1 MADVNANIGVNI
13 DTSAALANLKN
24 LQRQISVFH
33 SSMAKSGAAAS
44 AVSAGMQQNLI
55 NTINQTGKFSASMRN
70 VKSTTESFTN
80 ALEKNKLSMR
90 EYFRYSAASTK
101 TFGRMFRTEFD
112 TIDKVAR
119 ERVKTLQTQYIKMG
133 RDANGAMKAI
143 AVRPLALDMQN
154 LATQTQMAAQ
164 KQALFNQLVKQ
175 GSTNLLNFG
184 KNTQWAGRQ
193 LMVGFTVPLTML
205 GVVAGRT
212 FMQLEEQAIR
222 FRRVYGETFT
232 ASSETD
238 KMLEQVKGL
247 AKEFTKYGV
256 AVEKTMEM
264 AATAAAS
271 GKMGADLLAQ
281 VNEATRLAILGGVE
295 QEQALETTISL
306 TNTFGIA
313 AEELAKKINFLN
325 AVENQTV
332 VSIEDLTIAIPK
344 AGPVVQQLGGN
355 VEDLAFFLT
364 AMKEGGINASEGAN
378 ALKSGLA
385 ALINPTGKAAE
396 MLKSFG
402 INVQGIVESNK
413 GDVKGLVLDF
423 ASALDTL
430 DPLSRA
436 RAIEQLF
443 GKFQFSR
450 LSTLFKNV
458 ISEGNQASRVLKLTK
473 ATTEE
478 LAILSERELGN
489 IENTTTYKFKKALED
504 LKSSLAPV
512 GEEFLKALTPIIEI
526 GTKILNA
533 FNDLDSGAKTFV
545 VNLVGIAG
553 LIGPAFLMAF
563 GLIANGFANLIK
575 MFAFIGRGFAATK
588 SSTTDLAAQTQYM
601 TNEQLEAAAVGASL
615 NQTHMRLTQTFTSE
629 VAAVNALTAAYN
641 RSVAAQGRFS
651 GATVG
656 RARPPKKYASGVLS
670 VPGPKGA
677 GDVVPAMLSPGEAVI
692 PAKQAEKYSGFIS
705 SMISGNVPGF
715 RFGLNPFASMLGR
728 SRVGTRMSGANFSQ
742 ALASGN
748 PKYQSG
754 FVTGTGDDF
763 LTKYGMPK
771 TKQSGLRTNAEQAFF
786 GLPSGTNPQNRPSYG
801 FAATSPL
808 QAILNRILFGKAGS
822 RMSGAM
828 NPLSKSLDRYGDVS
842 LIGKKGLSKRSSAY
856 AGDVL
861 LDYSRAPGGRN
872 KMFPF
877 APAPMRGATGSQ
889 LDAARFGSFGQSF
902 GDRQTG
908 ANQFTTNRK
917 PPYIETYTPG
927 GFGFNEIEKIVTRDK
942 TLAAQLQSELKAAGL
957 GSIKVKSPGFIEKL
971 LSKIGFAGYANGVF
985 SVPGPKGAGDVVP
998 AMLSPGE
1005 AVIPAKQAEKYGT
1018 LIRGMV
1024 SGSIPGFEN
1033 SNIKGYTNATMFLSE
1048 ADNEALRAGKADPK
1062 TLASSIRSGGAM
1074 GASPFVTEIMR
1085 SMGFSSQS
1093 QIKKALQNPEIKKQM
1108 SSFATSFSTT
1118 LASQVAASKTPMTD
1132 AKFSEIS
1139 GKVAREEAAKRGA
1152 IFAKATEQVLTRPT
1166 TFENR
1171 SVERINKAGKAR
1183 AMGRSQIFS
1192 GVPSYR
1198 NKRADYM
1205 ATGSALGLSGTMP
1218 ANAVMAHI
1226 TEPIKTSLSKLAAS
1240 GPLTSI
1246 AQGARKLMEAGQKIV
1261 YREGTPSR
1269 KISVPATSTAKESIA
1284 KLEDKTVKANAKT
1297 VKEEKQVVKEKAK
1310 TVKEDSKVTKVKATT
1325 AKVEK
1330 ENIVNAKQAQ
1340 TTQAKSDAARKGWET
1355 RRSNLVNKSA
1365 DPMGAKRGV
1374 GGKIA
1379 AGAGAAGVVGVMG
1392 ASMIPGQIG
1401 EMAQQLMMPVMLL
1414 SMIAP
1419 MLKNPVAIALV
1430 AVGALA
1436 GAIVLLGMKL
1446 KDATKS
1452 GLDAGKAMSMTN
1464 EKLDQMSEFTG
1475 AVTASQLAERKRAT
1489 QLTGEGAKKRQFGQN
1504 YLESEAGKS
1513 LLSDAERMIGS
1524 GMSSSEVASNF
1535 ATQLSYAVMQGAVTE
1550 EQAKSIANGL
1560 AEKLGNYSIGLNIT
1574 GQLKELFGSNG
1585 ENLLKG
1591 DPLQISLAIQEKS
1604 AAQQIASYQNALTI
1618 ANENAQNDAFNNSI
1632 LGKLL
1637 VIPQLSE
1644 IGDLEENKKAQ
1655 GIAVQLGSEQLA
1667 QNQGLVD
1674 SLEMQYNNQIAA
1686 LEAEKE
1692 NAKTKKDRLAVE
1704 QKITEK
1710 IAERDAGLKSQKEAN
1725 AEIFNSL
1732 IKQSKILGSGFT
1744 DSINLAIDEKFKNA
1758 TGGLKA
1764 AAEMA
1769 KTSLSALQAGD
1780 FKATLQIGLASGEFD
1795 PITISTL
1802 INANK
1807 ESGGAIERS
1816 FKIMVDAVGTA
1827 DANQAMQMLSAAG
1840 VEGKQYDVI
1849 FNFITSDKA
1858 DIDYNLEAL
1867 SQLNSMQSEYNVKV
1881 NVTATNI
1888 ESVGNLI
1895 EDIKDMPK
1903 KITQKV
1909 VTDFVA
1915 TMPDGESKNTLQNV
1929 ITNWQA
1935 LSGGKDTIN
1944 KELLVDFAIGKYN
1957 QAAVDMWYWTIGP
1970 GKNIP
1975 QQLKHEISAE
1985 MRVSWFIGENAG
1997 DGDNPPPPPG
2007 NDIITNGGTPVES
2020 PYKDVLKD
2028 LKELRQNAINAS
2040 GGVQELLKWL
2050 GKGKDIRPFRG
2061 TLNALVGAGT
2071 TEEFQDFVTGLD
2083 KVDQNK
2089 LFDVSKGVAKLTNA
2103 GKALQKA
2110 FNEISIGRFVIDQQR
2125 AIANSKTQQIAAKK
2139 LINAGMDTASA
2150 YEAVEDSAFAAAI
2163 AAIKLGKDGKK
2174 ELEKIVKT
2182 AKRAEIAIAKAF
2194 SPEQALDVLVNDID
2208 SKINS
2213 INLDFRIN
2221 VASDQSAIAD
2231 AQDDIDKLQYKIDDY
2246 QAGLQQIAWQEDEI
2260 NKKYEEQFE
2269 ALDRIKQASG
2279 QIAQQKKLQLTLA
2292 DALTQ
2297 GDIAGAA
2304 RAAQDLRAKQAED
2317 AIEGQERALSLAR
2330 ESEVAALRDSQ
2341 GRTRVQ
2347 LEELVLSLEKQIFE
2361 IEEKRIEPAQ
2371 ERVRQAEVLR
2381 DLQIANLELQKAE
2394 YEDLLDNLKQAQ
2406 RGTDTYKAKLREAL
2420 AILQAMA
2427 AVELPLATP
2436 PPKKEKK
2443 GKPAD
2448 AKASG
2453 GMIGYYPMGG
2463 MIPYK
2468 AGGGIFNS
2476 VNSDSVPA
2484 MLTPGEYVI
2493 KRQMVNKYG
2502 TRLFDKLNGGM
2513 LPSFGQN
2520 RYKFNTPAFN
2530 NLPSGLNI
2538 DSGASSGNAMA
2549 TTDNSSVYNS
2559 YSVNVNVASA
2569 TNPNEIARVVM
2580 KEIKSMDSQRIRSNN
2595 F

>member
-1 MADVNANIGVNI
+1 
-13 DTSAALANLKN
+13 
-24 LQRQISVFH
+24 
-33 SSMAKSGAAAS
+33 
-44 AVSAGMQQNLI
+44 
-55 NTINQTGKFSASMRN
+55 
-70 VKSTTESFTN
+70 
-80 ALEKNKLSMR
+80 
-90 EYFRYSAASTK
+90 
-101 TFGRMFRTEFD
+101 
-112 TIDKVAR
+112 
-119 ERVKTLQTQYIKMG
+119 
-133 RDANGAMKAI
+133 
-143 AVRPLALDMQN
+143 
-154 LATQTQMAAQ
+154 
-164 KQALFNQLVKQ
+164 
-175 GSTNLLNFG
+175 
-184 KNTQWAGRQ
+184 
-193 LMVGFTVPLTML
+193 
-205 GVVAGRT
+205 
-212 FMQLEEQAIR
+212 
-222 FRRVYGETFT
+222 
-232 ASSETD
+232 
-238 KMLEQVKGL
+238 
-247 AKEFTKYGV
+247 
-256 AVEKTMEM
+256 
-264 AATAAAS
+264 
-271 GKMGADLLAQ
+271 
-281 VNEATRLAILGGVE
+281 
-295 QEQALETTISL
+295 
-306 TNTFGIA
+306 
-313 AEELAKKINFLN
+313 
-325 AVENQTV
+325 
-332 VSIEDLTIAIPK
+332 
-344 AGPVVQQLGGN
+344 
-355 VEDLAFFLT
+355 
-364 AMKEGGINASEGAN
+364 
-378 ALKSGLA
+378 
-385 ALINPTGKAAE
+385 
-396 MLKSFG
+396 
-402 INVQGIVESNK
+402 
-413 GDVKGLVLDF
+413 
-423 ASALDTL
+423 
-430 DPLSRA
+430 
-436 RAIEQLF
+436 
-443 GKFQFSR
+443 
-450 LSTLFKNV
+450 
-458 ISEGNQASRVLKLTK
+458 
-473 ATTEE
+473 
-478 LAILSERELGN
+478 
-489 IENTTTYKFKKALED
+489 
-504 LKSSLAPV
+504 
-512 GEEFLKALTPIIEI
+512 
-526 GTKILNA
+526 
-533 FNDLDSGAKTFV
+533 
-545 VNLVGIAG
+545 
-553 LIGPAFLMAF
+553 
-563 GLIANGFANLIK
+563 
-575 MFAFIGRGFAATK
+575 
-588 SSTTDLAAQTQYM
+588 
-601 TNEQLEAAAVGASL
+601 
-615 NQTHMRLTQTFTSE
+615 
-629 VAAVNALTAAYN
+629 
-641 RSVAAQGRFS
+641 
-651 GATVG
+651 
-656 RARPPKKYASGVLS
+656 
-670 VPGPKGA
+670 
-677 GDVVPAMLSPGEAVI
+677 
-692 PAKQAEKYSGFIS
+692 
-705 SMISGNVPGF
+705 
-715 RFGLNPFASMLGR
+715 
-728 SRVGTRMSGANFSQ
+728 
-742 ALASGN
+742 
-748 PKYQSG
+748 
-754 FVTGTGDDF
+754 
-763 LTKYGMPK
+763 
-771 TKQSGLRTNAEQAFF
+771 
-786 GLPSGTNPQNRPSYG
+786 
-801 FAATSPL
+801 
-808 QAILNRILFGKAGS
+808 
-822 RMSGAM
+822 
-828 NPLSKSLDRYGDVS
+828 
-842 LIGKKGLSKRSSAY
+842 
-856 AGDVL
+856 
-861 LDYSRAPGGRN
+861 
-872 KMFPF
+872 
-877 APAPMRGATGSQ
+877 
-889 LDAARFGSFGQSF
+889 
-902 GDRQTG
+902 
-908 ANQFTTNRK
+908 
-917 PPYIETYTPG
+917 
-927 GFGFNEIEKIVTRDK
+927 
-942 TLAAQLQSELKAAGL
+942 
-957 GSIKVKSPGFIEKL
+957 
-971 LSKIGFAGYANGVF
+971 
-985 SVPGPKGAGDVVP
+985 
-998 AMLSPGE
+998 
-1005 AVIPAKQAEKYGT
+1005 
-1018 LIRGMV
+1018 
-1024 SGSIPGFEN
+1024 
-1033 SNIKGYTNATMFLSE
+1033 
-1048 ADNEALRAGKADPK
+1048 
-1062 TLASSIRSGGAM
+1062 
-1074 GASPFVTEIMR
+1074 
-1085 SMGFSSQS
+1085 
-1093 QIKKALQNPEIKKQM
+1093 
-1108 SSFATSFSTT
+1108 
-1118 LASQVAASKTPMTD
+1118 MTD

-1152 IFAKATEQVLTRPT
+1152 VFAKATEQVLTRPT

-1198 NKRADYM
+1198 NKRTDYM

-1261 YREGTPSR
+1261 YREGTPLR

-1355 RRSNLVNKSA
+1355 RRANLVNKSA

-1475 AVTASQLAERKRAT
+1475 AVTASQLAERKRET

-1604 AAQQIASYQNALTI
+1604 VKQQTAAF
-1618 ANENAQNDAFNNSI
+1618 ENSLSIIDENSI
-1632 LGKLL
+1632 NDVTNSAKAITAAALAVGFAGAAFTGGVSAIAGGVVAAGAGIVAGLAG
-1637 VIPQLSE
+1637 LSE
-1644 IGDLEENKKAQ
+1644 IGDAEENNKAR
-1655 GIAVQLGSEQLA
+1655 GVAVQLGSEQLA
-1667 QNQGLVD
+1667 QNQGLLD

-1686 LEAEKE
+1686 LEVEKE

-1732 IKQSKILGSGFT
+1732 IEQSKILGSGFT

-1807 ESGGAIERS
+1807 ESGGAIQRS

-1867 SQLNSMQSEYNVKV
+1867 SQINSMQSEYNVKV

-1909 VTDFVA
+1909 VTNFVA

>member
-942 TLAAQLQSELKAAGL
+942 ALAAQLQSELKAAGL

-1005 AVIPAKQAEKYGT
+1005 AVIPTNMAKRYAP
-1018 LIRGMV
+1018 LIEGMV
-1024 SGSIPGFEN
+1024 AGNIPGFKAGVSRFNSPVGKNTPSQYEN
-1033 SNIKGYTNATMFLSE
+1033 VFAHAMDPIEMSLENLVSRLTTLGKRIPAELQTRVDQGLGKSTVRAYGGLGLATRQSY
-1048 ADNEALRAGKADPK
+1048 NEAMKPR
-1062 TLASSIRSGGAM
+1062 RGGVI
-1074 GASPFVTEIMR
+1074 PQDFLED
-1085 SMGFSSQS
+1085 FSS
-1093 QIKKALQNPEIKKQM
+1093 
-1108 SSFATSFSTT
+1108 
-1118 LASQVAASKTPMTD
+1118 
-1132 AKFSEIS
+1132 
-1139 GKVAREEAAKRGA
+1139 R
-1152 IFAKATEQVLTRPT
+1152 
-1166 TFENR
+1166 
-1171 SVERINKAGKAR
+1171 
-1183 AMGRSQIFS
+1183 
-1192 GVPSYR
+1192 
-1198 NKRADYM
+1198 
-1205 ATGSALGLSGTMP
+1205 GLSKW
-1218 ANAVMAHI
+1218 
-1226 TEPIKTSLSKLAAS
+1226 ETSLKVGGVKLEEVSNELQGFDNSISDQIVRAKQLDKNFVVTDKSMSQFIQNALAPLRQSGSKLAAAFDRAS
-1240 GPLTSI
+1240 SVVTEVRGTTSQAELNKAGYLPNSERPGYYSKPGLKDI
-1246 AQGARKLMEAGQKIV
+1246 KSSRSIKIGGGAKGKTTMGVLG
-1261 YREGTPSR
+1261 GT
-1269 KISVPATSTAKESIA
+1269 TLNDLDFA
-1284 KLEDKTVKANAKT
+1284 KLEDKTAKANAKT
-1297 VKEEKQVVKEKAK
+1297 VKEEKQVIKEKAK
-1310 TVKEDSKVTKVKATT
+1310 TVKEDSKVTKAKATT

-1355 RRSNLVNKSA
+1355 RRSNLADKSA

-1379 AGAGAAGVVGVMG
+1379 AGAGAAGVVGVMA

-1475 AVTASQLAERKRAT
+1475 AVTASQLAERKRET

-1560 AEKLGNYSIGLNIT
+1560 AEKLDNYSIGLNIT

-1807 ESGGAIERS
+1807 ESGGAIQRS

-1867 SQLNSMQSEYNVKV
+1867 SQINSMQSEYNVKV

-1909 VTDFVA
+1909 VTNFVA

-1929 ITNWQA
+1929 ITNWKA

-2361 IEEKRIEPAQ
+2361 IEERRIEPAQ